1 MKISL
6 KAIKSMSTIVMQC
19 IKYCMRSELETNH
32 LIFLNT
38 ESYFFKDKNDL
49 KIFKQGF
56 KLSLSTFSQ
65 KAFRFKLI
73 FNYVII

>member
-49 KIFKQGF
+49 KIFK
-56 KLSLSTFSQ
+56 
-65 KAFRFKLI
+65 
-73 FNYVII
+73 